1 MSDLLIAGLY
11 RYLKRPLTYV
21 CCAVSLI
28 CGIIY
33 VISSVDVSYDG
44 THISFNPDDIFFIIS
59 ILANIILCILSIGT
73 EFSSGVIRNKI
84 TSGYKKPVVF
94 ISEVIITALISTIM
108 FCLTTIPFV
117 VYHISY
123 FQKMAHLGLSLLL
136 MFTAYISISVMI
148 VFICFITT
156 NRTISAIIGILL
168 AFGLYF
174 LSYSTTHM
182 LKAPQFFT
190 HYYLKNNESMTV
202 EGTLTDISDED
213 DIVKIVQEKN
223 PSYIG
228 GIPRKIVTVINDCV
242 PYTSISSFMTYCCYT
257 NDSITIDER
266 HEYEEEHHPE
276 MLRHEASMC
285 IVLSLIVIGGALIF
299 KKKNL
304 K

>member
-1 MSDLLIAGLY
+1 
-11 RYLKRPLTYV
+11 
-21 CCAVSLI
+21 
-28 CGIIY
+28 
-33 VISSVDVSYDG
+33 
-44 THISFNPDDIFFIIS
+44 
-59 ILANIILCILSIGT
+59 
-73 EFSSGVIRNKI
+73 
-84 TSGYKKPVVF
+84 
-94 ISEVIITALISTIM
+94 
-108 FCLTTIPFV
+108 
-117 VYHISY
+117 
-123 FQKMAHLGLSLLL
+123 
-136 MFTAYISISVMI
+136 MI